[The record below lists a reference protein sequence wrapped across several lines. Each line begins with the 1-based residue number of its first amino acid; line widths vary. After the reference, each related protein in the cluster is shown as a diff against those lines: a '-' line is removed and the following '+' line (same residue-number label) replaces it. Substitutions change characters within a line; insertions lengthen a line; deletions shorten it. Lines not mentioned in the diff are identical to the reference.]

1 MFEFKFKAKKKML
14 IWLFLFLFLTIYA
27 LYEFCF
33 HVLLKELFVAF
44 VNVGGSP
51 GTIFTAS

>member
-1 MFEFKFKAKKKML
+1 MFTFKCKAKKDVDL
-14 IWLFLFLFLTIYA
+14 AVFIFDYIYA
-27 LYEFCF
+27 VYEFCF
-33 HVLLKELFVAF
+33 HVLLKEMFVAF